1 MRIVSSAIVMSD
13 LHLGR
18 ELSYLDTRHPSYEQN
33 RRNFLEILEQAGEVE
48 ELIINGDLFEV
59 ALEDWDEVCEQARA
73 FFDVLAEVPP
83 PQRIVYI
90 PGNHDHH
97 LWQSL
102 VERYYIFSAIK
113 EKRPLPDRKHY
124 PLYFVDRKFTST
136 NPNHAMHMILPDLW
150 PDKKSRPEFIIKY
163 PHHLLGIE
171 TGKKINHYF
180 FTHGHFLEPWFR
192 PLNFLVEPA
201 RIDEL
206 EGFNALWLESFN
218 YHLGHASRLS
228 ERVMAIIASYEQGY
242 KNSKKRINRIL
253 NEIFLNIRRKTQLG
267 DIGAFLLKVA
277 MKFVLRYFP
286 KDRNFALFQNP
297 VDKKM
302 LSEINTYL
310 EKYIFQR
317 YKPEN
322 YERLSLPSP
331 DRIPVP
337 FTFVF
342 GHTHRPNF
350 APEDMAAS
358 KIKLDNEEIS
368 VLNTGG
374 WLRIDSEMQNGEN
387 AGILLINSNGQ
398 QWLSLSGKLH

>member
-1 MRIVSSAIVMSD
+1 MRTVNSAIVMSD

-18 ELSYLDTRHPSYEQN
+18 ELSYLDTRHPSFEQN
-33 RRNFLEILEQAGEVE
+33 RQHFWEVLEQAGEVE
-48 ELIINGDLFEV
+48 EIIINGDFFEI
-59 ALEDWDEVCEQARA
+59 AMEGWSDVCEQARA
-73 FFDVLAEVPP
+73 FFRALAKVSS

-102 VERYYIFSAIK
+102 VERFYIFSAI
-113 EKRPLPDRKHY
+113 RNRRDLPDQAHY
-124 PLYFVDRKFTST
+124 PLYFVDRKFSSA
-136 NPNHAMHMILPDLW
+136 NPEHAAHMILPDLW

-163 PHHLLGIE
+163 PHHLLGVKTKQGIDY
-171 TGKKINHYF
+171 YF
-180 FTHGHFLEPWFR
+180 FTHGHFLEPLFR
-192 PLNFLVEPA
+192 PLNFLIEPA

-228 ERVMAIIASYEQGY
+228 KRVMAILSSYEQGY
-242 KNSKKRINRIL
+242 RKSKKKINRIL
-253 NEIFLNIRRKTQLG
+253 NEIFLNVKRKTHLG
-267 DIGAFLLKVA
+267 DVGSFFLKMG

-286 KDRNFALFQNP
+286 KEGSSALFQRPIDRNL
-297 VDKKM
+297 
-302 LSEINTYL
+302 LSEIDNYL

-317 YKPEN
+317 YRPEN
-322 YERLSLPSP
+322 YERLFLPSR
-331 DRIPVP
+331 DKIPVP

-350 APEDMAAS
+350 MPQDLAFS
-358 KIKLDNEEIS
+358 KIKLDSEKIS

-374 WLRIDSEMQNGEN
+374 WLRIDSEKQNGEN
-387 AGILLINSNGQ
+387 AGILLINEQGN
-398 QWLSLSGKLH
+398 QWLSLAGKLR